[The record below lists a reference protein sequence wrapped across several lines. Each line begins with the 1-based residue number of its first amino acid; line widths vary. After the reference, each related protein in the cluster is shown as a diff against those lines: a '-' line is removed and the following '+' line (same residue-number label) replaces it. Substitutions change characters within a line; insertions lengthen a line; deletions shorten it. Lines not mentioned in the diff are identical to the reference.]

1 MREGADGEREGGKG
15 SGSQQLNL
23 KEVARR
29 DMVASCRASDD
40 RPLAY
45 PLRGPILDLAFL

>member
-1 MREGADGEREGGKG
+1 MFSSSEGHCFCDTFGAEGFCLGYEVDCTRELSKWM
-15 SGSQQLNL
+15 L
-23 KEVARR
+23 
-29 DMVASCRASDD
+29 